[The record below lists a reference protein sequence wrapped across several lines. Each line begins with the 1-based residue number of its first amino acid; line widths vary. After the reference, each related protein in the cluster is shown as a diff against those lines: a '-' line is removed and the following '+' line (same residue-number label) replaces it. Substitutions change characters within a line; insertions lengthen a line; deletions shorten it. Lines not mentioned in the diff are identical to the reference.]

1 MQVVFVVGASSLR
14 QPMAAVFQAGYAQLR
29 GCVMMQLLVFLM
41 TRPWVRQQGGC
52 PLGLLLPRADDRTL
66 IRHPSR

>member
-1 MQVVFVVGASSLR
+1 
-14 QPMAAVFQAGYAQLR
+14 MAAVFQAGYAQLR
-29 GCVMMQLLVFLM
+29 GCVIMQLLVFLM

-52 PLGLLLPRADDRTL
+52 PLGVLLPRTDDRTL